1 MRKYTGKFA
10 CAMLA
15 AALGMT
21 GLTGCGSKTLDGTQI
36 VATIDGEEVTLG
48 LASYAM
54 RDQQAQTEVYYS
66 YLMSMYGQS
75 SGGSLDI
82 WDGEAEDGRTYG
94 ENAKDDLMES
104 LQKMYVIR
112 AHAEEY
118 GVSLTDEDHTK
129 IEEAVNA
136 FMEAN
141 AEETLKELAVS
152 ESDLTTYLE
161 LRTYQSRMDEP
172 MKEGTDRDVSDEEAN
187 MSTVTYVQVSTAG
200 TETDEDGNTIE
211 LTDEEK
217 EEKEQLAEDVLF
229 KINEEDDIAGADMD
243 LLASQVDENLSAT
256 QISFQTI
263 GDEDSSSLDAN
274 VRLSVSGLGD
284 GELYPGVIEG
294 NDGNYYVVRVD
305 QVTNEELTESKRET
319 IISDREQE
327 TYDALLQEW
336 VDASKM
342 EINEKVW
349 KQITV
354 TDSKKFTYKAA
365 EAEDTT
371 GEETAG
377 DDADATDDTAAEEE
391 AAGEDEDV
399 AEDDT
404 AGEETAGDADEADDT
419 AEDKTADEDEDA
431 ADDAANED
439 AAE

>member
-1 MRKYTGKFA
+1 MRKYTGKLA
-10 CAMLA
+10 CTILA

-21 GLTGCGSKTLDGTQI
+21 GLTGCGSKTLDGTQT

-75 SGGSLDI
+75 SGSSLDI

-118 GVSLTDEDHTK
+118 GVTLTEEDNTR

-141 AEETLKELAVS
+141 DEETLKELAVS
-152 ESDLTTYLE
+152 ESDLVTYLE
-161 LRTYQSRMDEP
+161 LRTIQVRMQDP

-217 EEKEQLAEDVLF
+217 EEKEKLAEDVLL
-229 KINEEDDIAGADMD
+229 KINEKDDIAEADMD
-243 LLASQVDENLSAT
+243 LIASQVDENLSAS

-305 QVTNEELTESKRET
+305 QVTNEELTESKRAT
-319 IISDREQE
+319 IISEREQE

-336 VDASKM
+336 VDASEM
-342 EINEKVW
+342 VINEKIW
-349 KQITV
+349 NQITV
-354 TDSKKFTYKAA
+354 TDSKKFSYKAA

-391 AAGEDEDV
+391 TAGEDVDDA
-399 AEDDT
+399 AEEDT
-404 AGEETAGDADEADDT
+404 AEEETAGDADEADDT
-419 AEDKTADEDEDA
+419 AEEESTEDD
-431 ADDAANED
+431 ADDT
-439 AAE
+439 AE

>member
-21 GLTGCGSKTLDGTQI
+21 GLAGCGSKELDGTQI

-54 RDQQAQTEVYYS
+54 RDQQAQTELYYN
-66 YLMSMYGQS
+66 YIMSAYGN
-75 SGGSLDI
+75 SGGGLDI

-129 IEEAVNA
+129 IEEAVKA

-141 AEETLKELAVS
+141 DEDTLKELAVS

-161 LRTYQSRMDEP
+161 LRTIQTRMDEP

-200 TETDEDGNTIE
+200 TETDEDGNTVE

-217 EEKEQLAEDVLF
+217 EEKKQLAEDVLF
-229 KINEEDDIAGADMD
+229 AVNEEKDIAAADMD
-243 LLASQVDENLSAT
+243 LIAAQVDENLSAE
-256 QISFQTI
+256 QISFQTV

-274 VRLSVSGLGD
+274 VRLSVSGLSD
-284 GELYPGVIEG
+284 GALYPGVIEG
-294 NDGNYYVVRVD
+294 SDGNYYVVRLD
-305 QVTNEELTESKRET
+305 KVTDEELTESKRES
-319 IISDREQE
+319 IISDREKE
-327 TYDALLQEW
+327 TYDALLEEW
-336 VDASKM
+336 VEASDM
-342 EINEKVW
+342 EIDEKVW
-349 KQITV
+349 EQITV
-354 TDSKKFTYKAA
+354 TDSKKFSYKSEETENTA
-365 EAEDTT
+365 
-371 GEETAG
+371 GEETTG
-377 DDADATDDTAAEEE
+377 TDATDDAAGEED
-391 AAGEDEDV
+391 AAGEDTDTTAEEDTAGDANE
-399 AEDDT
+399 AENT
-404 AGEETAGDADEADDT
+404 AGEETAE
-419 AEDKTADEDEDA
+419 
-431 ADDAANED
+431 
-439 AAE
+439 